1 MLIPCL
7 PTVVQGPLKERFARA
22 PFVQYNKGDTW
33 GLVGFD
39 KELSADEV
47 AYVKE
52 HIKTLGSRDVTW
64 ALPDGKRQRT
74 PCPTVI

>member
-1 MLIPCL
+1 M
-7 PTVVQGPLKERFARA
+7 QGPLKERFARA

-39 KELSADEV
+39 KELSEDEV

-52 HIKTLGSRDVTW
+52 HIKTLSSKDVTW
-64 ALPDGKRQRT
+64 VVPDGKHRRI
-74 PCPTVI
+74 PRRTVI